1 MLNTAN
7 MDNNMKSVR
16 ARFYFLFVTVVAVFL
31 SAVIW
36 LHISE
41 ERHARMILA
50 DMEQRNSDV
59 LRRIIGLKSHSIEA
73 FAWDY
78 SYWDDM
84 ITFLATG
91 DSAWGVENIDAS
103 LATYKASAVWVFD
116 KDFYLVRMA
125 DTLLADSL
133 AGFIESKEA
142 MKKRLA
148 ANPMQHYFQYYHNY
162 LWELYVDP
170 IQPTADLRRETPA
183 QGYFIVGRQWNE
195 TYLADVARDVGGEFQ
210 LVPTSDSCNA
220 WRSSR
225 QEAVI
230 RYADTLRSSD
240 SSAIAILR
248 GQVHS
253 DFLHEL
259 VQAQSQRSL
268 LVLALCAALLVVLG
282 YSLQVWVVRPI
293 HTISKAL
300 TSGDADALSPLKTDQ
315 SEFGHLA
322 LLVKEFFRQQ
332 DEMIKEVQ
340 ERTAAQKALTESA
353 KRIETLLD
361 EQRMLLE
368 NTRDFIYRHDIYGVF
383 HYVSPSLEAV
393 TGYTQDEWLKHYTTY
408 LTDNPINSRV
418 VNQTEETLAS
428 GTIFPPYLVEI
439 FHKQGHR
446 ILLEISEQPY
456 FGNGEVSGIIGVAR
470 DITERWRSEQEHQ
483 QLLVQLEKA
492 QRMESL
498 AVLAGGVAHDL
509 NNTLGPLVAYPEVI
523 LEELPE
529 DSPGRIEIEA
539 MGKAATQAAAIIQ
552 DLLTLARRGRYD
564 MKPIQINDLI
574 NGYLASPN
582 FLDLKNRNPKVTVEL
597 RLNQVLTPIQGSSTH
612 LSTVLMN
619 LVVNAFDAM
628 PEGGR
633 LAIDT
638 STERVESVASI
649 GDKFEPGEYTIVRVS
664 DSGIG
669 ISQEDLDKIFEP
681 YYSKKKMGRS
691 GSGLG
696 LSIVYGIV
704 KDHKAFYDIVSS
716 PGKGTQFSLLFPVM
730 KDAPAV
736 VPTVRSYSGGTET
749 LLVVDDLEDQRQMA
763 CYLLK
768 TLGYKIVTAGGG
780 TEALRYLSKFPVDLV
795 ILDMIMEG
803 DLDGLETYRRILE
816 IYPAQR
822 AIVVSGYSATERVE
836 EIRRLGVREFVRKPY
851 TRDDLAGAV
860 RRELDRTSVADH
872 EAHRENAMPLVNA

>member
-1 MLNTAN
+1 
-7 MDNNMKSVR
+7 MKSVR
-16 ARFYFLFVTVVAVFL
+16 VRFYFLFLTVVTVFL
-31 SAVIW
+31 GAAIW

-41 ERHARMILA
+41 ERHANMILT

-59 LRRIIGLKSHSIEA
+59 LQRIIGLKSHSIEA
-73 FAWDY
+73 FAYDY

-84 ITFLATG
+84 VKFLTTG

-103 LATYKASAVWVFD
+103 LATYKASAVWVLD
-116 KDFYLVRMA
+116 KDFFLVREA
-125 DTLLADSL
+125 DTLISDTLTGL
-133 AGFIESKEA
+133 LESKEA
-142 MKKRLA
+142 LRQRLA
-148 ANPMQHYFQYYHNY
+148 RSPMQHYFQYYHNN

-170 IQPTADLRRETPA
+170 IQPTADLKRVTPA
-183 QGYFIVGRQWNE
+183 RGYFVVGRQWNE
-195 TYLADVARDVGGEFQ
+195 KFLAELARDVGGEFK
-210 LVPTSDSCNA
+210 LVPAAGATSD
-220 WRSSR
+220 WKSSR

-240 SSAIAILR
+240 SSAVAVLR

-253 DFLHEL
+253 GFLREL
-259 VQAQSQRSL
+259 IQAQSQRSL
-268 LVLALCAALLVVLG
+268 LVLALCVALLALLG
-282 YSLQVWVVRPI
+282 YSLQVWVIQPI

-300 TSGDADALSPLKTDQ
+300 TNGDAGALSPLKDDQ
-315 SEFGHLA
+315 TEFGYLA
-322 LLVKEFFRQQ
+322 NLVKEFFSQK
-332 DEMIKEVQ
+332 DELIKEVQ
-340 ERTAAQKALTESA
+340 ERTAAQQALTESA
-353 KRIETLLD
+353 KRIESLLD

-408 LTDNPINSRV
+408 LTDNAINSRV
-418 VNQTEETLAS
+418 VNQTEETLAN

-456 FGNGEVSGIIGVAR
+456 FANGKVSGIIGVAR

-523 LEELPE
+523 LEELPD

-539 MGKAATQAAAIIQ
+539 MGKAASQAAAIIQ

-564 MKPIQINDLI
+564 MKSIQMNDIINA
-574 NGYLASPN
+574 YLASPN
-582 FLDLKNRNPKVTVEL
+582 FIDLKNRNPNVTVEL
-597 RLNQVLTPIQGSSTH
+597 SLKQSLAPVQGSATH

-628 PEGGR
+628 PDGGR

-638 STERVESVASI
+638 CTERVSSVASI

-704 KDHKAFYDIVSS
+704 KDHKAFYDIISS
-716 PGKGTQFSLLFPVM
+716 PGKGTQFSLLFPVL
-730 KDAPAV
+730 KDAPAWI
-736 VPTVRSYSGGTET
+736 PTARSYGSGTET
-749 LLVVDDLEDQRQMA
+749 ILVVDDLEDQRQMA

-768 TLGYKIVTAGGG
+768 TLGYKIVTAGGAA
-780 TEALRYLSKFPVDLV
+780 EALRYLAKFPVDLV

-816 IYPAQR
+816 MYPTQK

-860 RRELDRTSVADH
+860 RRELDRTPAAVDKSNEEVPA
-872 EAHRENAMPLVNA
+872 PLSFA